1 VAKAGAPIY
10 EVLLWILRETPR
22 PQAAYAWTQLVDVLA
37 DHNLPWD
44 PEIMRQRALEVVQRD
59 ARRLLSSARSAVA
72 AATFAAIEPCAARS
86 QAPVHG
92 AMSHI
97 SRSFGREARIHRRL
111 VWHARSGS
119 SSLACVKPKK
129 FVYGYM

>member
-86 QAPVHG
+86 RAPVHRFG
-92 AMSHI
+92 PCLGWLA
-97 SRSFGREARIHRRL
+97 RLRVLANASFALNRFACRARGRENN
-111 VWHARSGS
+111 
-119 SSLACVKPKK
+119 
-129 FVYGYM
+129 